1 MKFFRNT
8 LILVAVAAI
17 AGFSY
22 WYFVVKKGK
31 QKEEAEQKAA
41 YLFEKTDRTIDR
53 IILKQKGS
61 PAIELE
67 KEVVIERK
75 EGEEEKKVDKW
86 HILSP
91 VKTQGDTVACSSLV
105 DTLLESKSEEV
116 VWENLDKKSEYGLD
130 DPELSLEFSFEGG
143 QKSGGQKSWGELPNG
158 IDFGIENLTKTKVF
172 AAVKGRSNI
181 YAVPVS
187 LRDSLRK
194 SLLELRDK
202 KICPYSYEQ
211 IDGVTYLSPFEAFRI
226 EKDGENWYF
235 LPDRLKA
242 SNSRVEIFTGTL
254 KWSDFLEVVKEK
266 AEVQDLKDYGFSAPR
281 MLINL
286 KINDGSNFLFMV
298 GDFKKE
304 NDARFYYATR
314 STDNMIFQ
322 VNEDLLSRLI
332 KTRFELKDRS
342 IFPEVTTD
350 DVSAM
355 KLESAG
361 TEYSFKK
368 EGDDWVF
375 ANTGE
380 KLLRGFRIDNIIRGI
395 VTAEYEEREP
405 LKRGEN
411 GFDETGIDKPKYT
424 VTLTL
429 KEGGKPL
436 VVKLTEKD
444 KETNKLWLTPDGG
457 ETAYYSSGYFL
468 TNWPKSRQELL
479 E

>member
-1 MKFFRNT
+1 MKFFRST
-8 LILVAVAAI
+8 LILVAVAAV

-31 QKEEAEQKAA
+31 QKEEAEEKAA

-53 IILKQKGS
+53 IILKQKGN

-67 KEVVIERK
+67 KEVVIEK
-75 EGEEEKKVDKW
+75 EEGEEKKVDKW

-91 VKTQGDTVACSSLV
+91 VKTGGDTVACNNLV
-105 DTLLESKSEEV
+105 DTLLESKKEEV
-116 VWENLDKKSEYGLD
+116 VWESLDKKSEYGLD
-130 DPELSLEFSFEGG
+130 DPELSLEFSFEDG
-143 QKSGGQKSWGELPNG
+143 QTSSGQESGGELPHG
-158 IDFGIENLTKTKVF
+158 IDFGIENLTSTKVF
-172 AAVKGRSNI
+172 AAVKGKSNI

-187 LRDSLRK
+187 LRNSLKK

-202 KICPYSYEQ
+202 KICPYAFEE
-211 IDGVTYLSPFEAFRI
+211 IDGVTYLSPFETFRL
-226 EKDGENWYF
+226 EKDGEDWYL

-242 SNSRVEIFTGTL
+242 SSTRVEIFTGTL
-254 KWSDFLEVVKEK
+254 TWSDFIEVVKEE
-266 AEVQDLKDYGFSAPR
+266 AEIQDMKEYGFSAPR

-286 KINDGSNFLFMV
+286 KINDGSSFLFMV
-298 GDFKKE
+298 GDFKQE

-342 IFPEVTTD
+342 IFPEVAMD

-361 TEYSFKK
+361 TEYAFEK
-368 EGDDWVF
+368 EGEDWVF
-375 ANTGE
+375 ADTGE
-380 KLLRGFRIDNIIRGI
+380 KLLRDFRIDNIIRGI
-395 VTAEYEEREP
+395 VTAEYEELEP

-411 GFDETGIDKPKYT
+411 GFDETGIDKPMYT
-424 VTLTL
+424 VTMTL
-429 KEGGKPL
+429 KEGGEPL

-444 KETNKLWLTPDGG
+444 KETNKLWLTPDSG
-457 ETAYYSSGYFL
+457 ETAYYTSGYFL
-468 TNWPKSRQELL
+468 SNWPESRQDLL